1 MSTITAP
8 EIAVL
13 RGGLAMDLRAFAQ
26 LLNLPLRALTRLESG
41 RAQAGGP
48 LLRLLQILR
57 SNPSLGPAIHATLT
71 PS

>member
-1 MSTITAP
+1 
-8 EIAVL
+8 
-13 RGGLAMDLRAFAQ
+13 MDLRAFAR
-26 LLNLPLRALTRLESG
+26 LLNLSVLALTRLESG
-41 RAQAGGP
+41 RSPAGGP